1 MSRELLDQLIELVE
15 QSRLGELVYTNG
27 RTRIRL
33 VKREEAR
40 GVAATSV
47 GHPNVMPPTELA
59 ALLPPVPLHV
69 VKAGLMGVFFRRS
82 SPEAPPYVQV
92 GDAVEVGQCLGVMEA
107 MKMLNPIEADRS
119 GRISAALAEDGATV
133 DAGTPLFVIEPQ
145 KTERQ

>member
-1 MSRELLDQLIELVE
+1 MSATAREEAE
-15 QSRLGELVYTNG
+15 PSRLGELVYTNS

-33 VKREEAR
+33 VKLEEGLGTGPA
-40 GVAATSV
+40 SV
-47 GHPNVMPPTELA
+47 HYTVVTPPAELG
-59 ALLPPVPLHV
+59 PLEKVSVHV
-69 VKAGLMGVFFRRS
+69 VKAPLMGVFFRRP

-133 DAGTPLFVIEPQ
+133 DVDTPLFAIEP
-145 KTERQ
+145 